1 MDSIIYVDSIRREE
15 THIWHEAIDV
25 KKNSIYDD
33 EARVLIPRH
42 VSNSEDYWESTLDDG
57 VPELDLMGYEASVS
71 AKVFAQQKCIMFQH
85 FDLSITLSHIII
97 DVNVEMVNILDAFDV
112 GNLDYAM
119 SIVLMYLGGMIG
131 IGLMYGQLVCVKLV
145 CWVV

>member
-1 MDSIIYVDSIRREE
+1 M
-15 THIWHEAIDV
+15 
-25 KKNSIYDD
+25 
-33 EARVLIPRH
+33 
-42 VSNSEDYWESTLDDG
+42 DDG